1 MSYNMEKC
9 IIIML
14 ISTFHTDQTWRSVL
28 SYGLYPKVYRD
39 FCKNREQYGYI
50 MRLGSHV
57 FFHGLTIGET
67 NQVNVADGNTL
78 VIKYL
83 GLGEVDKEGM
93 RTVSFELNGIRREV
107 KVPDPEAQKHIVKV
121 PMADPENKSEIGAS
135 IPGAVAQIYV
145 KVGDEQTTP
154 EVAFLALGNITA
166 WISTRKSLR

>member
-67 NQVNVADGNTL
+67 N
-78 VIKYL
+78 
-83 GLGEVDKEGM
+83 
-93 RTVSFELNGIRREV
+93 
-107 KVPDPEAQKHIVKV
+107 
-121 PMADPENKSEIGAS
+121 
-135 IPGAVAQIYV
+135 
-145 KVGDEQTTP
+145 
-154 EVAFLALGNITA
+154 
-166 WISTRKSLR
+166 